1 VEDLFDLAH
10 DGFLREYG
18 GLGGLDRMR
27 CNRMR
32 RMMGESVFVV
42 KRIRFNRIRVLIGS
56 DENLRP
62 GSSQT
67 CRSA

>member
-1 VEDLFDLAH
+1 
-10 DGFLREYG
+10 
-18 GLGGLDRMR
+18 MR
-27 CNRMR
+27 CNRMS
-32 RMMGESVFVV
+32 RMMGESVFFV
-42 KRIRFNRIRVLIGS
+42 KRIRFNRMRFVIGS